1 MRLNSRFLNF
11 REKKNAKLY
20 VCLLDQEGAHAFS
33 SFHIGN
39 TGLIVPL
46 SLPPCFII
54 ELILISISAEA
65 RQTRQ
70 ITRQLEF
77 QRATTE
83 VIYRPENRD
92 FIFVNSRI
100 LNPARMRILPWV
112 PVYLGFKTI
121 SSRAIRTFTRLTIR
135 PTIVVVCVV
144 SSLPGIFSAPYS

>member
-20 VCLLDQEGAHAFS
+20 VCLLDQEGAHTFS

-54 ELILISISAEA
+54 ELVLISISAEA

-92 FIFVNSRI
+92 FIFVNSQI

-112 PVYLGFKTI
+112 PVYLGF
-121 SSRAIRTFTRLTIR
+121 
-135 PTIVVVCVV
+135 
-144 SSLPGIFSAPYS
+144 

>member
-1 MRLNSRFLNF
+1 MAMRYAKNLWWSLCAESKAVVSTFTWVRLKLRILLGHCEIKFAVPKF
-11 REKKNAKLY
+11 SWKKNAKLY
-20 VCLLDQEGAHAFS
+20 VCLLDQEGAHTSS

-54 ELILISISAEA
+54 ELVFISISAEA

-112 PVYLGFKTI
+112 PVYLGF
-121 SSRAIRTFTRLTIR
+121 
-135 PTIVVVCVV
+135 
-144 SSLPGIFSAPYS
+144 